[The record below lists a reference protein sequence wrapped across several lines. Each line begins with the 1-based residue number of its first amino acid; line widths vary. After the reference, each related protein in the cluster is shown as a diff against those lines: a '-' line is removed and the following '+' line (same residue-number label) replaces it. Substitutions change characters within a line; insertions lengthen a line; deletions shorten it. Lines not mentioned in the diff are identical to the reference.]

1 MLIRPTFSNAYPPS
15 FVSPQPKGT
24 SSHQPAST
32 GEAKIHLQTQEA
44 CAKPSCFFYT
54 SGMPKTKT
62 QSSSPRQF
70 LLGLI
75 LGLTLGAGVTLVLL
89 GLPDEGAAPVAVAPT
104 TPTTATT
111 STAGAEVM
119 DWSFYDLFPKAEVA
133 TVGGYQ
139 SAKDSQTP
147 PPVFHLQTGSFST
160 SRDADERRAALL
172 LLGLPAFIEPKV
184 VNNQTWYRVL
194 VGPIETETSLNRV
207 QALLANNDFE
217 SMPISAR

>member
-1 MLIRPTFSNAYPPS
+1 
-15 FVSPQPKGT
+15 
-24 SSHQPAST
+24 
-32 GEAKIHLQTQEA
+32 
-44 CAKPSCFFYT
+44 
-54 SGMPKTKT
+54 MPKTKT

-75 LGLTLGAGVTLVLL
+75 LGLPLGAGVTLILL

-104 TPTTATT
+104 MLPKATT
-111 STAGAEVM
+111 STGGAQVM

-133 TVGGYQ
+133 TVSGYQ

>member
-1 MLIRPTFSNAYPPS
+1 M
-15 FVSPQPKGT
+15 
-24 SSHQPAST
+24 
-32 GEAKIHLQTQEA
+32 
-44 CAKPSCFFYT
+44 
-54 SGMPKTKT
+54 
-62 QSSSPRQF
+62 
-70 LLGLI
+70 GLI

-89 GLPDEGAAPVAVAPT
+89 GLPDEGAAPVAVA
-104 TPTTATT
+104 PTTATT

>member
-1 MLIRPTFSNAYPPS
+1 
-15 FVSPQPKGT
+15 
-24 SSHQPAST
+24 
-32 GEAKIHLQTQEA
+32 
-44 CAKPSCFFYT
+44 
-54 SGMPKTKT
+54 MPKTKT

-89 GLPDEGAAPVAVAPT
+89 GLPDEGAAPVAVAPKM
-104 TPTTATT
+104 PPTATT

-139 SAKDSQTP
+139 NAKDSQTQ